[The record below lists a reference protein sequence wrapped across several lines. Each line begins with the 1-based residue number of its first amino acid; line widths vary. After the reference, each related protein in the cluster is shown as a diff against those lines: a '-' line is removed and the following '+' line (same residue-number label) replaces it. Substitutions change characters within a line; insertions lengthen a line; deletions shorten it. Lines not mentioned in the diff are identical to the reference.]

1 MINRIDLG
9 FDPGTT
15 ERPVGGTRKRII
27 AWDFEDMDFSSGDPF
42 TYDGNE
48 KITAV
53 TLKAGKVAL
62 ELTGFRTDVKKNDE
76 VISLGLGPNQFKHM
90 ASFVICDRT
99 QEQKNSIEK
108 YARAKVVIAAENV
121 QTASFEIEGMTCA
134 MGCAK
139 TIEEELG
146 AMEGVQKATV
156 DFDSK
161 KATVVFD
168 KTIQNQD
175 NLTKVVEATADGKTY
190 KVVLPKS

>member
-1 MINRIDLG
+1 MKLTKTLLTLA
-9 FDPGTT
+9 FVSLLTVSCKK
-15 ERPVGGTRKRII
+15 EAAK
-27 AWDFEDMDFSSGDPF
+27 
-42 TYDGNE
+42 E
-48 KITAV
+48 KVTAE
-53 TLKAGKVAL
+53 KEAGAP
-62 ELTGFRTDVKKNDE
+62 KKE
-76 VISLGLGPNQFKHM
+76 
-90 ASFVICDRT
+90 
-99 QEQKNSIEK
+99 
-108 YARAKVVIAAENV
+108 VVIAAENV

-161 KATVVFD
+161 KATVIFD

>member
-1 MINRIDLG
+1 M
-9 FDPGTT
+9 
-15 ERPVGGTRKRII
+15 
-27 AWDFEDMDFSSGDPF
+27 
-42 TYDGNE
+42 
-48 KITAV
+48 KITKTIV
-53 TLKAGKVAL
+53 TLAFVSL
-62 ELTGFRTDVKKNDE
+62 LTVSCKKEAATKE
-76 VISLGLGPNQFKHM
+76 VT
-90 ASFVICDRT
+90 A
-99 QEQKNSIEK
+99 EK
-108 YARAKVVIAAENV
+108 EVGAPKKEVVIAAENV

-161 KATVVFD
+161 KATVIYD

>member
-1 MINRIDLG
+1 MKLTKTILTLA
-9 FDPGTT
+9 FVSLLTVSCKKEATT
-15 ERPVGGTRKRII
+15 KEVT
-27 AWDFEDMDFSSGDPF
+27 A
-42 TYDGNE
+42 E
-48 KITAV
+48 KE
-53 TLKAGKVAL
+53 AGAP
-62 ELTGFRTDVKKNDE
+62 KKE
-76 VISLGLGPNQFKHM
+76 
-90 ASFVICDRT
+90 
-99 QEQKNSIEK
+99 
-108 YARAKVVIAAENV
+108 VVIAAENV

-161 KATVVFD
+161 KATVIFD
-168 KTIQNQD
+168 KTIQKQD